1 MEGQNIKEGSDDD
14 NNANAFDLVIETHK
28 GEVKLGKEGCK
39 KGDSDKSVTE
49 EKDKGMKENRSFLRA
64 KEENQTEISGEN
76 RNKTWSSN
84 IHKIKETDSP
94 DNMGVTSRTE
104 PIVNYQEGQNITV
117 KDKKLIMQ
125 LPRQIIQ

>member
-1 MEGQNIKEGSDDD
+1 MEGQNIKEESDDD
-14 NNANAFDLVIETHK
+14 NNANAFDLVTETHK
-28 GEVKLGKEGCK
+28 GEVKLGKGCK

-49 EKDKGMKENRSFLRA
+49 EKDKGVKENRGFLRA

-104 PIVNYQEGQNITV
+104 PIVN
-117 KDKKLIMQ
+117 
-125 LPRQIIQ
+125 